1 MHTLGH
7 TSGYMSFANGWTL
20 MKASMESQFSYY
32 LLIWMF
38 HSRIM
43 NININR
49 IHERDLKLVYSDE
62 LIYSDELWWITQE
75 WILLN
80 LRQEDPNVSY
90 WNTPVFSWSF
100 SKIMKN
106 IFQVNTNNPYSVRS
120 RNELYCRNPKTVK
133 HGTEKYGYLA
143 PKIGSLVPEIIK
155 NTKTLDI
162 FKNKMR

>member
-1 MHTLGH
+1 
-7 TSGYMSFANGWTL
+7 
-20 MKASMESQFSYY
+20 
-32 LLIWMF
+32 
-38 HSRIM
+38 
-43 NININR
+43 
-49 IHERDLKLVYSDE
+49 
-62 LIYSDELWWITQE
+62 
-75 WILLN
+75 
-80 LRQEDPNVSY
+80 
-90 WNTPVFSWSF
+90 
-100 SKIMKN
+100 MKN